1 MQEKLIKVFGPLG
14 KLWSRVEDAVL
25 NKSKLPEPDK
35 ILDYIEKSI
44 ILLGQAHKVA
54 TFDRQLAILTKVC
67 RNPGKAWEFLSHNKD
82 MLRKSV
88 EDCLATSSMNTC
100 IRRQKGRNGV
110 ERSNPSW
117 GPRWLEVP
125 RLGETGGFHSA
136 SSRDGLSRLGAI
148 SSHALGVAKVV
159 EQEGPVLQLQEAK
172 AHPKEGMY
180 LPLAFMDVNVK
191 DSVGKVDSPEMVSSV
206 PTVGI
211 HARRELGSRGAVL
224 SCKESIQ
231 VSRELSL

>member
-1 MQEKLIKVFGPLG
+1 
-14 KLWSRVEDAVL
+14 
-25 NKSKLPEPDK
+25 
-35 ILDYIEKSI
+35 
-44 ILLGQAHKVA
+44 
-54 TFDRQLAILTKVC
+54 
-67 RNPGKAWEFLSHNKD
+67 
-82 MLRKSV
+82 
-88 EDCLATSSMNTC
+88 MNTC

-136 SSRDGLSRLGAI
+136 SSKDGLSRLGAI

-211 HARRELGSRGAVL
+211 HAGRELGSCGAVL
-224 SCKESIQ
+224 SCKGIHTGKSRAQSLRYPSCFAGINSFSTSPPPGRGGHGIQ
-231 VSRELSL
+231 LMYGPPRAGGVTLYCRFCTSDVKMFRFVASFH